1 MEDNDLDDE
10 DAIDAH
16 RVRLRQE
23 QLQNGVFTQ
32 VFLYGSMAH
41 LLSQHRENCDRA
53 TARPSSFAAILLCAF
68 ALQPCYHAV
77 CIVVLLRCTVA
88 LSLASATPSADSSP
102 SGGGGGGGA
111 LGDGG
116 SSARKPA
123 PTGLERSI
131 LKRCVCTGRLFLSCL
146 LLFCRYQFCR
156 L

>member
-1 MEDNDLDDE
+1 MVCSRKSFSMGRKRNCYPSAART
-10 DAIDAH
+10 AIVLPH
-16 RVRLRQE
+16 GR
-23 QLQNGVFTQ
+23 TT
-32 VFLYGSMAH
+32 
-41 LLSQHRENCDRA
+41 LL
-53 TARPSSFAAILLCAF
+53 L
-68 ALQPCYHAV
+68 PCYHAV

-102 SGGGGGGGA
+102 SGGGGGGGGA

-131 LKRCVCTGRLFLSCL
+131 LKRCVCTGPLSFSCL
-146 LLFCRYQFCR
+146 LLFCRDQFCS

>member
-1 MEDNDLDDE
+1 MKDNDLDDE

-32 VFLYGSMAH
+32 VLLYGSKAH
-41 LLSQHRENCDRA
+41 LLSQHCENSDHAAARSYCVAAYRA
-53 TARPSSFAAILLCAF
+53 IPLFAF
-68 ALQPCYHAV
+68 ALQPCHRAV

-102 SGGGGGGGA
+102 SGGGGGGAA

-131 LKRCVCTGRLFLSCL
+131 LKRCVHRATLFFLSVVVL
-146 LLFCRYQFCR
+146 
-156 L
+156 